1 MKAVVGIKKVQTS
14 SKNRIYS
21 KSFRIQKS
29 CYSKINNKQCY
40 PGYIIYLSTTTS
52 ADEEDFIEDILSYYT
67 EDQEDTIN
75 RLERQMIECQETTRN
90 LVSKYIIE
98 LETERGKVRKL
109 NEIIDQQD
117 KRIRS
122 IKKEKSVKKLMY
134 EQDEY
139 INSNDELLNVL
150 VELQTIELIEKKKMI
165 IELRQERKEL
175 LKKVHVL
182 NGISMRESIDSTT
195 TQSFD
200 SSCSSNNTSR
210 SSIDMLEDISS
221 STIINPITPPSSP
234 PPKYPI
240 PPIPRKNKNRKK
252 QDKVYSSSSFSKKLN
267 TASFLI
273 KSWKRKSTVVVS

>member
-1 MKAVVGIKKVQTS
+1 MKVVGIKKATS
-14 SKNRIYS
+14 IHS
-21 KSFRIQKS
+21 KSLKIQKS
-29 CYSKINNKQCY
+29 CYSKIKNGG
-40 PGYIIYLSTTTS
+40 GYIVYLST
-52 ADEEDFIEDILSYYT
+52 AEQKDKKEEDFIEDILSYYT
-67 EDQEDTIN
+67 EDHENTIN
-75 RLERQMIECQETTRN
+75 RLERQMIDCQETTRN

-109 NEIIDQQD
+109 NDIIDQQD
-117 KRIRS
+117 KKIRS
-122 IKKEKSVKKLMY
+122 IKANQKEKSVKKLMY

-139 INSNDELLNVL
+139 CNNNSNDELLNVL

-175 LKKVHVL
+175 LKKVHLL

-195 TQSFD
+195 TT
-200 SSCSSNNTSR
+200 CSSSSSSS
-210 SSIDMLEDISS
+210 SSINILENISS
-221 STIINPITPPSSP
+221 GTIITPPSSP

-252 QDKVYSSSSFSKKLN
+252 HDKESSFTKKLN

-273 KSWKRKSTVVVS
+273 KSWKRRSTAVS